1 MPRYFKVIILITS
14 YFLLFIQKSEA
25 QSYDSLKYRLD
36 QIKSASDTNNLK
48 EAFTWLSRM
57 TAEDGVKNDL
67 LDAIENLKAVV
78 DDIDYNDLI
87 TSYFDRLVAINTPAT
102 NTKALEFGNKWLL
115 KHDRPGTKYGHYTFL
130 GILRELRMVFRNTGN
145 LSESIEFYSSWEKK
159 LLSQND
165 SAGVSIAD
173 NVLSGSYIRL
183 GMFERGVDYQL
194 KSIAF
199 LNNSQ
204 EDYTWHSIAILLG
217 VSGKV
222 NRYAVLGAYCVK
234 ENRPAMAAGYLNE
247 AIRYYHQLDSPLLM
261 NDVPYLFLTM
271 ASCKTLEK
279 NDSSSYFFET
289 AWNCLKIYKSPPLE
303 FAYYHQEKST
313 DFMNRGMLDSALQS
327 INRTIKLRDSLSLP
341 LSSYIGELLPGYYK
355 AGILLKMNRA
365 AEAID
370 LLEEEI
376 GKVRKLNLNKILVKE
391 IQLLAL
397 AYHQSGNI
405 GEAYRY
411 TQEAYLLLQDIINKE
426 NENRF
431 IGYETEKKIQEN
443 EKTILLLD
451 AQNKSNKK
459 IKLYLIGIV
468 SMLGLLA
475 AGLAV
480 FYRNKRKTNREL
492 SLKNERLA
500 FTLQK
505 LQATQTQLI
514 QSEKMASLGELTA
527 GIAHEIQNPLNFVNN
542 FSELNQELA
551 TELVE
556 EADKGN
562 TDLVKQIAADIKGNA
577 EKINHHGKRADAIVK
592 GMLQHSRSSSGQKE
606 MTDINAL
613 CDEYL
618 RLAYHGWRAKDHS
631 FNAKFETRF
640 GESVR
645 KINVIPQDL
654 GRVILN
660 LINNAFFAVNERAK
674 APQPPKGGVP
684 YEPTVTVSTSLSP
697 HPGRGVGGE
706 VIIRITDNGT
716 GIPKSVVEKIFQPFF
731 TTKPTGQGT
740 GLGLSL
746 SYDIVKAHGGEI
758 KVESEEGKGTVF
770 IIELP
775 VTN

>member
-1 MPRYFKVIILITS
+1 MMPRYFKVIILFVC
-14 YFLLFIQKSEA
+14 YLLLFAHESRA
-25 QSYDSLKYRLD
+25 QSYDSLKYHLG
-36 QIKSASDTNNLK
+36 QIKSSADTNNLMG
-48 EAFTWLSRM
+48 AFTWLNRM
-57 TAEDGVKNDL
+57 TAEDGLKGDIF
-67 LDAIENLKAVV
+67 DAIENLGAVV
-78 DDIDYNDLI
+78 DDIDYYDLI
-87 TSYFDRLVAINTPAT
+87 TSYFDRLIAINTPGT
-102 NTKALEFGNKWLL
+102 NTKALELGKIWLL
-115 KHDRPGTKYGHYTFL
+115 RHDRPGSKYGHYTFL
-130 GILRELRMVFRNTGN
+130 GILRDLRMVFRNTGN

-159 LLSQND
+159 FLSQND

-199 LNNSQ
+199 LNNRQ
-204 EDYTWHSIAILLG
+204 EDYSWHPIAILLG

-222 NRYAVLGAYCVK
+222 NRYAVLGAFSVK

-247 AIRYYHQLDSPLLM
+247 AIRYYHQLDSPLVML
-261 NDVPYLFLTM
+261 DVPYLFLAM

-279 NDSSSYFFET
+279 NDSSSYFFDA
-289 AWNCLKIYKSPPLE
+289 AWNYLRIYKSPPLE

-376 GKVRKLNLNKILVKE
+376 GKIRKLNLNKVLVRE
-391 IQLLAL
+391 MQLLAL
-397 AYHQSGNI
+397 AFQQSGNI
-405 GEAYRY
+405 SEAYRY
-411 TQEAYLLLQDIINKE
+411 TQEAFLLLQDIITKE

-468 SMLGLLA
+468 SLLGLLA
-475 AGLAV
+475 IGLAI
-480 FYRNKRKTNREL
+480 FYRNKKKTNREL

-551 TELVE
+551 SELVDE
-556 EADKGN
+556 VEKGN
-562 TDLVKQIAADIKGNA
+562 TAIVKQIAEDIKANA
-577 EKINHHGKRADAIVK
+577 EKINHHGKRADGIVK

-606 MTDINAL
+606 LTDINAL

-631 FNAKFETRF
+631 FNSKFETRF
-640 GESVR
+640 DESVG

-660 LINNAFFAVNERAK
+660 LINNAFFAVNERNTRGEAN
-674 APQPPKGGVP
+674 
-684 YEPTVTVSTSLSP
+684 YEPTVSVTTSLSTVT
-697 HPGRGVGGE
+697 GKGAE
-706 VIIRITDNGT
+706 VIISIRDNGT
-716 GIPKSVVEKIFQPFF
+716 GIPAAVVEKIFQPFF

-758 KVESEEGKGTVF
+758 KVESEEGKGTEF

>member
-1 MPRYFKVIILITS
+1 MMPRYLKVI
-14 YFLLFIQKSEA
+14 LLFVFYLLLFTQESRA
-25 QSYDSLKYRLD
+25 QSYDTLKYHLG
-36 QIKSASDTNNLK
+36 QVKNAADTNNLK
-48 EAFTWLSRM
+48 EVFTLLARM
-57 TAEDGVKNDL
+57 TAEDGLKGDIF
-67 LDAIENLKAVV
+67 DAIENLGVV
-78 DDIDYNDLI
+78 IDEIDYYDLI
-87 TSYFDRLVAINTPAT
+87 TSYFDRLIAINTPAT
-102 NTKALEFGNKWLL
+102 NTKALELGNKWLL
-115 KHDRPGTKYGHYTFL
+115 KHDRPGTKYGYYTFL
-130 GILRELRMVFRNTGN
+130 GILRDLRMVFRNTGN

-159 LLSQND
+159 FLSQND

-199 LNNSQ
+199 LNNRQ
-204 EDYTWHSIAILLG
+204 EDYTWHSLAMLLG
-217 VSGKV
+217 VSGKL

-234 ENRPAMAAGYLNE
+234 ENRPAMAAAYLNE
-247 AIRYYHQLDSPLLM
+247 AIRYYQQLDSPLLM
-261 NDVPYLFLTM
+261 KDVPYLFLAM
-271 ASCKTLEK
+271 ATCKTLEK
-279 NDSSSYFFET
+279 NDSSSYFFEA
-289 AWNCLKIYKSPPLE
+289 AWNYLRKYESPPLE
-303 FAYYHQEKST
+303 FAYYHQERST
-313 DFMNRGMLDSALQS
+313 DFMNRGMFDSALQS
-327 INRTIKLRDSLSLP
+327 INRTIRLRDSLSLP

-365 AEAID
+365 KEAID

-468 SMLGLLA
+468 SLLGLLA
-475 AGLAV
+475 AGLAI

-551 TELVE
+551 AELVE
-556 EADKGN
+556 EAEKGN
-562 TDLVKQIAADIKGNA
+562 TAIVKQIAADIKSNA
-577 EKINHHGKRADAIVK
+577 EKINHHGKRADGIVK

-606 MTDINAL
+606 LTDINAL

-618 RLAYHGWRAKDHS
+618 RLAYHGWRAKDHT
-631 FNAKFETRF
+631 FNAAFKTEFDA
-640 GESVR
+640 SLK
-645 KINVIPQDL
+645 KIEVLPQDL

-660 LINNAFFAVNERAK
+660 LINNAFYAVNERNARGE
-674 APQPPKGGVP
+674 ANYQ
-684 YEPTVTVSTSLSP
+684 PTVSVTTSLSP
-697 HPGRGVGGE
+697 LSGRGVGGE
-706 VIIRITDNGT
+706 VMISIRDNGT
-716 GIPKSVVEKIFQPFF
+716 GIPQTVVDKIFQPFF

-746 SYDIVKAHGGEI
+746 SYDIIKAHSGTI
-758 KVESEEGKGTVF
+758 HVESEEGKGTAF
-770 IIELP
+770 IISLP
-775 VTN
+775 INQLS

>member
-1 MPRYFKVIILITS
+1 MPRYIKVIILAAC
-14 YFLLFIQKSEA
+14 YLLLFTPKSKA
-25 QSYDSLKYRLD
+25 QSYDSLKYHLG
-36 QIKSASDTNNLK
+36 QLKSAADTNHLK
-48 EAFTWLSRM
+48 EAFILLSKM
-57 TAEDGVKNDL
+57 TAEDGVNNKL
-67 LDAIENLKAVV
+67 FEAIESLETVI
-78 DDIDYNDLI
+78 DEIDYNDLI
-87 TSYFDRLVAINTPAT
+87 TSYFSNLIAINTAAT
-102 NTKALEFGNKWLL
+102 NAKALELGEMWLL
-115 KHDRPGTKYGHYTFL
+115 KHYRPKTKSGQYGFL
-130 GILRELRMVFRNTGN
+130 TVLRELRMAFRNTGN
-145 LSESIEFYSSWEKK
+145 LSGSIEFYSSWEKK
-159 LLSQND
+159 FLSQND
-165 SAGVSIAD
+165 SAAVSIAD

-204 EDYTWHSIAILLG
+204 EDYSWGTIATILG

-261 NDVPYLFLTM
+261 PDVPYLFLTM
-271 ASCKTLEK
+271 ASCKVLEK

-289 AWNCLKIYKSPPLE
+289 AWNCLKIYESPPLE

-313 DFMNRGMLDSALQS
+313 DFMNRGMFDSAISS
-327 INRTIKLRDSLSLP
+327 INRTIRLRDSLNLP
-341 LSSYIGELLPGYYK
+341 LNSYIGELLPGYYK
-355 AGILLKMNRA
+355 AAILLKMNKA
-365 AEAID
+365 SEAID
-370 LLEEEI
+370 LLKEEI
-376 GKVRKLNLNKILVKE
+376 SKVRNLNLNKILVKE
-391 IQLLAL
+391 IQLLAV
-397 AYHQSGNI
+397 AYQQSGNVS
-405 GEAYRY
+405 EAYRY
-411 TQEAYLLLQDIINKE
+411 LQEAYLLKEDIINKE

-451 AQNKSNKK
+451 AQNKSNRK

-500 FTLQK
+500 YTLEK
-505 LQATQTQLI
+505 LQATQNQLI

-542 FSELNQELA
+542 FSEVSRELLDEMKTALDKGDQQEAKELA
-551 TELVE
+551 
-556 EADKGN
+556 ADVMQN
-562 TDLVKQIAADIKGNA
+562 M
-577 EKINHHGKRADAIVK
+577 EKILHHGKRADGIVK
-592 GMLQHSRSSSGQKE
+592 GMLQHSRSRSGQLE
-606 MTDINAL
+606 LTDINAL
-613 CDEYL
+613 CEEYL

-631 FNAKFETRF
+631 FNAKFETVF
-640 GESVR
+640 DESVG
-645 KINVIPQDL
+645 KVNVVPQDL

-660 LINNAFFAVNERAK
+660 LINNAFFAVNQRSNI
-674 APQPPKGGVP
+674 PPSTGGIP
-684 YEPTVTVSTSLSP
+684 YEPTVKVTTSRALSGKGIGP
-697 HPGRGVGGE
+697 A
-706 VIIRITDNGT
+706 VIISIRDNGT
-716 GIPKSVVEKIFQPFF
+716 GIPPAILEKIFQPFF

-746 SYDIVKAHGGEI
+746 SYDIVKAHGGDLR
-758 KVESEEGKGTVF
+758 VETEEGKGTAF
-770 IIELP
+770 IIDIP
-775 VTN
+775 VSD